1 MKQKYEHIQLLR
13 AIACIGVFVTH
24 LAPRL
29 GATGKVAWLA
39 NQGAAGVYLFF
50 VISGYLACCDRKLP
64 TAGKKELLTYY
75 KKRLVRIL
83 PLYYA
88 VILYNMLLHGLLLK
102 DIPADPEGLYWLR
115 YFFLTNSVIPAP
127 NDFWGNLSAT
137 WTISLF
143 VAFYLLAPVF
153 VRLIRG
159 CTSAFFCYV
168 LALILR
174 YLWVKTGYGDYMMIF
189 YYLHYFLLGIVVWE
203 IQQMDARK
211 ERETASWAGA
221 QKQVFQTGARKRQ
234 LAVYAALLA
243 AAGLI
248 LWLGRAQTDSF
259 ILWSWCFGALL
270 LAGSGFHFCR
280 TGVGGRIADAVLWT
294 DRYSYEIYLVHAVV
308 LEGLGMVRVHIGLP
322 NAAFLILALLLTGA
336 GAVLSKKLIEDTAIR
351 LVARNR
357 M

>member
-13 AIACIGVFVTH
+13 ALACIGVFITH

-29 GATGKVAWLA
+29 GATGKAAWLA

-50 VISGYLACCDRKLP
+50 VLSGYLACCDRKLP

-83 PLYYA
+83 PLYYG
-88 VILYNMLLHGLLLK
+88 VILYNILLHGLILK
-102 DIPADPEGLYWLR
+102 DIPADPQGLYWLR

-143 VAFYLLAPVF
+143 MAFYLLVPVF

-189 YYLHYFLLGIVVWE
+189 YYLHYFLLGMLVWE
-203 IQQMDARK
+203 IHQAGR
-211 ERETASWAGA
+211 RIGA
-221 QKQVFQTGARKRQ
+221 Q
-234 LAVYAALLA
+234 LLVYIGMIA
-243 AAGLI
+243 AAGAGLA
-248 LWLGRAQTDSF
+248 LGRAQTDSF
-259 ILWSWCFGALL
+259 IWGRGALACYCL
-270 LAGSGFHFCR
+270 QAVAFGSAGKESAVGFRTLCCGR
-280 TGVGGRIADAVLWT
+280 TG
-294 DRYSYEIYLVHAVV
+294 
-308 LEGLGMVRVHIGLP
+308 
-322 NAAFLILALLLTGA
+322 
-336 GAVLSKKLIEDTAIR
+336 IR
-351 LVARNR
+351 MRFIWC
-357 M
+357 MP

>member
-13 AIACIGVFVTH
+13 ALACIGVFITH

-29 GATGKVAWLA
+29 GATGKAAWLA

-50 VISGYLACCDRKLP
+50 VLSGYLACCDRKLP

-83 PLYYA
+83 PLYYG
-88 VILYNMLLHGLLLK
+88 VILYNILLHGLILK
-102 DIPADPEGLYWLR
+102 DIPADPQGLYWLR

-143 VAFYLLAPVF
+143 MAFYLLVPVF

-189 YYLHYFLLGIVVWE
+189 LLPALFS
-203 IQQMDARK
+203 AR
-211 ERETASWAGA
+211 
-221 QKQVFQTGARKRQ
+221 
-234 LAVYAALLA
+234 Y
-243 AAGLI
+243 AGL
-248 LWLGRAQTDSF
+248 GDPSGGKAYRRAVACLYRHACGSRCSF
-259 ILWSWCFGALL
+259 GPWQGAD
-270 LAGSGFHFCR
+270 GF
-280 TGVGGRIADAVLWT
+280 VYLVVVVLWHVT
-294 DRYSYEIYLVHAVV
+294 ACRQRLSV
-308 LEGLGMVRVHIGLP
+308 LQE
-322 NAAFLILALLLTGA
+322 
-336 GAVLSKKLIEDTAIR
+336 
-351 LVARNR
+351 RNR
-357 M
+357 R

>member
-13 AIACIGVFVTH
+13 ALACIGVFITH

-29 GATGKVAWLA
+29 GATGKAAWLA

-50 VISGYLACCDRKLP
+50 VLSGYLACCDRKLP

-88 VILYNMLLHGLLLK
+88 VILYNILLHGLILK
-102 DIPADPEGLYWLR
+102 DIPADPQGLYWLR
-115 YFFLTNSVIPAP
+115 YFFLTNSMIPAP

-143 VAFYLLAPVF
+143 AAFYLLVPVF

-159 CTSAFFCYV
+159 CTSAFFSYV

-189 YYLHYFLLGIVVWE
+189 YYLHYFLLGMLIWE
-203 IQQMDARK
+203 IQQ
-211 ERETASWAGA
+211 AGSRIGG
-221 QKQVFQTGARKRQ
+221 Q
-234 LAVYAALLA
+234 LLA
-243 AAGLI
+243 
-248 LWLGRAQTDSF
+248 
-259 ILWSWCFGALL
+259 
-270 LAGSGFHFCR
+270 
-280 TGVGGRIADAVLWT
+280 
-294 DRYSYEIYLVHAVV
+294 
-308 LEGLGMVRVHIGLP
+308 
-322 NAAFLILALLLTGA
+322 
-336 GAVLSKKLIEDTAIR
+336 
-351 LVARNR
+351 
-357 M
+357 

>member
-13 AIACIGVFVTH
+13 ALACIGVFITH

-29 GATGKVAWLA
+29 GATGKAAWLA

-50 VISGYLACCDRKLP
+50 VLSGYLACCDKKLP

-83 PLYYA
+83 PLYYG
-88 VILYNMLLHGLLLK
+88 VILYNILLHGLILK
-102 DIPADPEGLYWLR
+102 DIPADPQGLYWLR

-143 VAFYLLAPVF
+143 MAFYLLVPVF

-174 YLWVKTGYGDYMMIF
+174 YLWVKTGYGYYMMIF
-189 YYLHYFLLGIVVWE
+189 YYLHYFLLGMLVWE
-203 IQQMDARK
+203 IHQAGR
-211 ERETASWAGA
+211 RIGA
-221 QKQVFQTGARKRQ
+221 Q
-234 LAVYAALLA
+234 LLVYIGMLA
-243 AAGLI
+243 AAGAGLA
-248 LWLGRAQTDSF
+248 LGRAQTDSF
-259 ILWSWCFGALL
+259 IWWSWCFGMLL
-270 LAGSGFHFCR
+270 LAGSGFRFCR
-280 TGVGGRIADAVLWT
+280 KGIGGRISDAVLWT
-294 DRYSYEIYLVHAVV
+294 DRYSYEIYLVHAVI
-308 LEGLGMVRVHIGLP
+308 LEGLGMVRVQIGLP

-336 GAVLSKKLIEDTAIR
+336 GAVFSKKLIEDPVAG
-351 LVARNR
+351 LVARSR

>member
-1 MKQKYEHIQLLR
+1 MEEYETKYEHIQLLR
-13 AIACIGVFVTH
+13 ALACIGVFITH

-29 GATGKVAWLA
+29 GATGKAAWLA

-50 VISGYLACCDRKLP
+50 VLSGYLACCDRKLP

-83 PLYYA
+83 PLYYG
-88 VILYNMLLHGLLLK
+88 VILYNILLHGLILK
-102 DIPADPEGLYWLR
+102 DIPADPQGLYWLR

-143 VAFYLLAPVF
+143 MAFYLLVPVF

-189 YYLHYFLLGIVVWE
+189 TTCIIFCSVCWSGRSIRREGVS
-203 IQQMDARK
+203 AR
-211 ERETASWAGA
+211 
-221 QKQVFQTGARKRQ
+221 
-234 LAVYAALLA
+234 
-243 AAGLI
+243 I
-248 LWLGRAQTDSF
+248 
-259 ILWSWCFGALL
+259 C
-270 LAGSGFHFCR
+270 
-280 TGVGGRIADAVLWT
+280 
-294 DRYSYEIYLVHAVV
+294 
-308 LEGLGMVRVHIGLP
+308 
-322 NAAFLILALLLTGA
+322 
-336 GAVLSKKLIEDTAIR
+336 LSISA
-351 LVARNR
+351 
-357 M
+357 